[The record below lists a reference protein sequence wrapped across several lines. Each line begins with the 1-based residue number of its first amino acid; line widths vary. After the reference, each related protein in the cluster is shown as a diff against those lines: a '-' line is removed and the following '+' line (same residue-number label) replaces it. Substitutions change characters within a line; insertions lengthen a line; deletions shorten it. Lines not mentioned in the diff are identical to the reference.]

1 MLIRIWL
8 QNWTINYKSMETL
21 NYYFDINID
30 LKQRVLALSLVLYN
44 ITREKLSGSRGI
56 HHLESNIY
64 SRTQSW
70 SSPIWMIMMF
80 LESMVYRKK
89 VTITQY
95 YKSMFLWIEI
105 YNFFYNPMCAQ
116 FTNLKTAINSETN
129 RTNQLKRINLS
140 GEA

>member
-1 MLIRIWL
+1 
-8 QNWTINYKSMETL
+8 METL

-95 YKSMFLWIEI
+95 YKSMFL
-105 YNFFYNPMCAQ
+105 
-116 FTNLKTAINSETN
+116 
-129 RTNQLKRINLS
+129 
-140 GEA
+140 